1 MSNYV
6 IETKNLT
13 KKYKNQIVLD
23 SVNIKVEKG
32 KIYELLGKNG
42 AGKTTTMSII
52 LDLTR
57 PSEGE
62 VRLFGVDSKDNPQVY
77 SRIGSIIETPGFY
90 YNLTGF
96 ENLRILAELRGNY
109 REKNVKKAL
118 KIVSLDN
125 ENKKLVK
132 HYSLG
137 MKQRLGIAAA
147 IMDFPELLIL
157 DEPINGLDPVG
168 IQDMRKL
175 FKDLANE
182 YDMTIFISSHILSE
196 IEHIADI
203 IGIIDNGKLIEEIS
217 MDNLHEKLSNYVD
230 FEVSDYKLAT
240 EILMKLGFNNNDFE
254 IKNIDGYEFL
264 RIFNNL
270 DKRAE
275 INEEF
280 VKQGLKVYK
289 QVLTGENLEEYFI
302 NLIG

>member
-23 SVNIKVEKG
+23 SVSIKVEKG
-32 KIYELLGKNG
+32 KIYGLLGKNG

-57 PSEGE
+57 PSDGE
-62 VRLFGVDSKDNPQVY
+62 VRLFGVDSKGNPQVY

-109 REKNVKKAL
+109 SEKNVKKAL

-137 MKQRLGIAAA
+137 MKQRLDIAAA

-157 DEPINGLDPVG
+157 DEPINSLDPVG

-175 FKDLANE
+175 FKNLVNE

-203 IGIIDNGKLIEEIS
+203 IGIIDKGKLVEEIS

-240 EILMKLGFNNNDFE
+240 EILMKHGFNENDFE

-264 RIFNNL
+264 RIFSNL

-289 QVLTGENLEEYFI
+289 QVLTGESLEEYFI
-302 NLIG
+302 NLIE

>member
-23 SVNIKVEKG
+23 SVSIKVEKG
-32 KIYELLGKNG
+32 KIYGILGKNG

-57 PSEGE
+57 PSDGE
-62 VRLFGVDSKDNPQVY
+62 VRLFGVDSKGNPQVY

-109 REKNVKKAL
+109 SEKNLKKAL

-175 FKDLANE
+175 FKNLVNE

-203 IGIIDNGKLIEEIS
+203 IGIIDKGKLVEEIS

-240 EILMKLGFNNNDFE
+240 EILMKHGFNENDFE

-264 RIFNNL
+264 RIFSNL

-289 QVLTGENLEEYFI
+289 QVLTGESLEEYFI
-302 NLIG
+302 NLIE

>member
-23 SVNIKVEKG
+23 SVSIKVEKG
-32 KIYELLGKNG
+32 KIYGILGKNG

-57 PSEGE
+57 PSDGE
-62 VRLFGVDSKDNPQVY
+62 VRLFGVDSKGNPQVY

-90 YNLTGF
+90 YNLTRF

-109 REKNVKKAL
+109 SEKNLKKAL

-175 FKDLANE
+175 FKNLVNE

-203 IGIIDNGKLIEEIS
+203 IGIIDKGKLVEEIS

-240 EILMKLGFNNNDFE
+240 EILMKHGFNENDFE

-264 RIFNNL
+264 RIISNL

-289 QVLTGENLEEYFI
+289 QVLTGESLEEYFI
-302 NLIG
+302 NLIE

>member
-23 SVNIKVEKG
+23 SVSIKVEKG
-32 KIYELLGKNG
+32 KIYGLLGKNG

-57 PSEGE
+57 PSDGE
-62 VRLFGVDSKDNPQVY
+62 VRLFGVDSKGNPQVY

-109 REKNVKKAL
+109 SEKNVKKAL

-147 IMDFPELLIL
+147 IMDFPEHLIL

-175 FKDLANE
+175 FKNLVNE

-203 IGIIDNGKLIEEIS
+203 IGIIDKGKLVEEIS

-240 EILMKLGFNNNDFE
+240 EILMKHGFNENDFE

-264 RIFNNL
+264 RIFSNL

-289 QVLTGENLEEYFI
+289 QVLTGESL
-302 NLIG
+302 

>member
-23 SVNIKVEKG
+23 SVSIKVEKG
-32 KIYELLGKNG
+32 KIYGLLGKNG

-57 PSEGE
+57 PSDGE
-62 VRLFGVDSKDNPQVY
+62 VRLFGVDSKGNPQVY

-109 REKNVKKAL
+109 SEKNVKKAL

-175 FKDLANE
+175 FKNLVNE

-203 IGIIDNGKLIEEIS
+203 IGIIDKGKLVEEIS

-240 EILMKLGFNNNDFE
+240 EILMKHGFNENDFE

-264 RIFNNL
+264 RIFSNL

-289 QVLTGENLEEYFI
+289 QVLTGESL
-302 NLIG
+302 

>member
-1 MSNYV
+1 MM
-6 IETKNLT
+6 KNLFAL
-13 KKYKNQIVLD
+13 QLLLRVLR
-23 SVNIKVEKG
+23 E
-32 KIYELLGKNG
+32 
-42 AGKTTTMSII
+42 SII

-57 PSEGE
+57 PSDGE
-62 VRLFGVDSKDNPQVY
+62 VRLFGVDSKGNPQVY

-109 REKNVKKAL
+109 SEKNVKKAL

-175 FKDLANE
+175 FKNLVNE

-203 IGIIDNGKLIEEIS
+203 IGIIDKGKLVEEIS

-240 EILMKLGFNNNDFE
+240 EILMKHGFNENDFE

-264 RIFNNL
+264 RIFSNL

-289 QVLTGENLEEYFI
+289 QVLTGESL
-302 NLIG
+302 

>member
-23 SVNIKVEKG
+23 SVSIKVEKG
-32 KIYELLGKNG
+32 KIYGLLGKNG

-57 PSEGE
+57 PSDGE
-62 VRLFGVDSKDNPQVY
+62 VRLFGVDSKGNPQVY

-109 REKNVKKAL
+109 SEKNVKKAL

-175 FKDLANE
+175 FKNLVNE

-203 IGIIDNGKLIEEIS
+203 IGIIDKGKLVEEIS

-240 EILMKLGFNNNDFE
+240 EILMKHGFNENDFE

-264 RIFNNL
+264 RIFSNL

-289 QVLTGENLEEYFI
+289 QVLTGESLEEYFI
-302 NLIG
+302 NLIE